1 MASVPAST
9 SAASSSTSDEL
20 SAAVHT
26 LEELEAVLAEL
37 DKMLAGFSESTT
49 ELVVLNWWVSAVRA
63 LLELDSLMDAQRHRV
78 EVMLDRYH

>member
-1 MASVPAST
+1 M
-9 SAASSSTSDEL
+9 
-20 SAAVHT
+20 
-26 LEELEAVLAEL
+26 LAEL

-63 LLELDSLMDAQRHRV
+63 LLELDSLMDAQRHGV